1 MAPLKQ
7 LKRIEHSFLLWK
19 SKVLSLYYN
28 RVIFWRTVL
37 ELHQPK
43 QLCRLLHKL
52 LCQRLY
58 IGGVREIRTLKTFPF
73 YSFRNCCNCH
83 SAITPLAES
92 LRLELRGHFTMPAYF
107 PSKCIHQFYQLS
119 VAERL
124 GYAPNSFYLKNT
136 SLSRR
141 VQLSVGCPFHIKE
154 LQQVYE
160 T

>member
-1 MAPLKQ
+1 MAPLER
-7 LKRIEHSFLLWK
+7 LKRIELSSKAWK
-19 SKVLSLYYN
+19 ARVLPLHHN
-28 RVIFWRTVL
+28 RIIFWRTVL
-37 ELHQPK
+37 ESHQPK
-43 QLCRLLHKL
+43 RLCRPLHKL

-58 IGGVREIRTLKTFPF
+58 IGGVREIRTPKTFPF

-92 LRLELRGHFTMPAYF
+92 LRFELRGHFTMSACF

-124 GYAPNSFYLKNT
+124 GYAPNSFYLKST

-141 VQLSVGCPFHIKE
+141 VQLSVGCPF
-154 LQQVYE
+154 LMFNLS
-160 T
+160 